1 MLALSLWRSAWIGAI
16 GASPAILCLMAG
28 VLFLLIGTYRCF
40 VCGWNKCTKKKFRR
54 NFTLLGCYLW
64 FLLTMLF
71 SLPLAIGVDV
81 YAHSELFL
89 HFLSGSCMSNYTH
102 NLDATSALQILGLTA
117 HCVNAND
124 DRPMIRSI
132 CTCCICH

>member
-1 MLALSLWRSAWIGAI
+1 
-16 GASPAILCLMAG
+16 
-28 VLFLLIGTYRCF
+28 
-40 VCGWNKCTKKKFRR
+40 
-54 NFTLLGCYLW
+54 
-64 FLLTMLF
+64 MLF

-124 DRPMIRSI
+124 DRLMIQSI
-132 CTCCICH
+132 CIHAVYATSC